1 MKSTFEPLSIVLWV
15 PVRRRQNKLAPPGGT
30 GLRDQLKQAIRIA
43 SKAPEVMVRISGKAR
58 GARHVQCHLQYIT
71 REGALVAEDECGQL
85 VVGRQMVGDV
95 ADLWMGGAEHRRRSN
110 SRDTVNVVLSMPHGT
125 DREKLLKAARRF
137 AYATFAT
144 EHAYLLV
151 QHNDT
156 DHPHCHLT
164 VRSLS
169 FNGQR
174 LDPRKRDL
182 QAWREDF
189 AQACRDV
196 GLAAEASPRRTRGVV
211 RKAKSPAVWHAD
223 KARRSRVQKAKVA
236 EAIRTIHSPD
246 TEAPW
251 THAIATRQRQ
261 IRAGWEATARE
272 IERSGLAETIA
283 LANRVRAFV
292 QQMPPMETER
302 QQLKRKVLDHLK
314 QQRIDNDGLA
324 TNPDRSTE
332 TPER

>member
-1 MKSTFEPLSIVLWV
+1 MKEPFEALSIVLWV
-15 PVRRRQNKLAPPGGT
+15 PARRGQNRLAPASGAGS
-30 GLRDQLKQAIRIA
+30 RDRLKQAIRVA

-58 GARHVQCHLQYIT
+58 GARHVRCHLQYIT
-71 REGALVAEDECGQL
+71 RKGELVAEDECGQL
-85 VVGRQMVGDV
+85 VSGRQMVDDV
-95 ADLWMGGAEHRRRSN
+95 SEVWMDGAKHKRRSN
-110 SRDTVNVVLSMPHGT
+110 SRDTINLVLSMPPGT
-125 DREKLLKAARRF
+125 DRAKLLTAARGF
-137 AYATFAT
+137 AFATFAP

-156 DHPHCHLT
+156 EHPHCHLT

-174 LDPRKRDL
+174 LDPRKADL
-182 QAWREDF
+182 QAWRHDF

-196 GLAAEASPRRTRGVV
+196 GLAAEATPRRTRGVV
-211 RKAKSPAVWHAD
+211 RKSKSAAVWHAD

-272 IERSGLAETIA
+272 LERSGLAETVA

-292 QQMPPMETER
+292 QQMPSMETER

-314 QQRIDNDGLA
+314 QQHIESDGLT
-324 TNPDRSTE
+324 TNPARSTE